1 MKCIKMRCAECLPW
15 LGSSRFKPWH
25 ETTSQPDHIKIR
37 LCRMRYVLSFMC
49 HMQVGPDKFGS
60 DSTSPQ
66 LFWKQ
71 WNRIRHK
78 SVLMVGSVLWKG
90 TFWELVFQWQEGKVL
105 SVHCEQPCCQ
115 NSWATTQKH
124 APAPLHLNT
133 GKLNKTNVTQIG
145 EEYVLKGC
153 LYKQFTHFQIISTCL
168 WQVVES
174 YVSYTWWGENSFAPK
189 WFPRF

>member
-105 SVHCEQPCCQ
+105 SVHCEQPLL
-115 NSWATTQKH
+115 SEFMGYHAETRPGSSPPKH
-124 APAPLHLNT
+124 GQT
-133 GKLNKTNVTQIG
+133 
-145 EEYVLKGC
+145 
-153 LYKQFTHFQIISTCL
+153 KQDKCNADRGGICFERLPI
-168 WQVVES
+168 
-174 YVSYTWWGENSFAPK
+174 
-189 WFPRF
+189 